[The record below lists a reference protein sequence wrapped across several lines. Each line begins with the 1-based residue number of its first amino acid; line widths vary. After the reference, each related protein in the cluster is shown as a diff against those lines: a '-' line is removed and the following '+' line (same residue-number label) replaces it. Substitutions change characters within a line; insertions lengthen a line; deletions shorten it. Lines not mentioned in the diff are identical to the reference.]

1 MIRRSPTPPSTPHWV
16 SLTSHA
22 STVPL
27 FPIHA
32 GEHSFKS
39 LSLEDLIQS
48 FDNTINTC
56 FSEQQQ
62 QQLITREEEPLT
74 PVSASKFVLDSL
86 SCSLQSLSL
95 SPCSTWTNLIDNLRT
110 SLRHDLK
117 LPHLADQCQSAM
129 QKAHETNDAL
139 PSMDDVDES
148 ELREQFDMHSV
159 LVSANSYALEPFL
172 TAEQVISE
180 IDFMLQDMTPDS
192 GYCDDRSTTD
202 LLDLHSRRVEYLLS
216 TVNNDEFDLK
226 AQSVY
231 SLNEFVDELNRSI
244 KDLSSILVQELAA
257 RDELEYDK
265 ETKNTFISL
274 VHSIQVGVR
283 VKSLDPPLRRVF
295 FPPSDETSAASDRQT
310 AEASFA
316 PRHEHWR
323 RARHGKY
330 LSMHLPMIVNASPNR
345 ISP

>member
-1 MIRRSPTPPSTPHWV
+1 
-16 SLTSHA
+16 
-22 STVPL
+22 
-27 FPIHA
+27 
-32 GEHSFKS
+32 
-39 LSLEDLIQS
+39 
-48 FDNTINTC
+48 
-56 FSEQQQ
+56 
-62 QQLITREEEPLT
+62 
-74 PVSASKFVLDSL
+74 
-86 SCSLQSLSL
+86 
-95 SPCSTWTNLIDNLRT
+95 
-110 SLRHDLK
+110 
-117 LPHLADQCQSAM
+117 M

-139 PSMDDVDES
+139 PSMDDNDEDDS

-202 LLDLHSRRVEYLLS
+202 MLDLHSRRVEYLLS

-244 KDLSSILVQELAA
+244 KDLSSILVQELAV

-283 VKSLDPPLRRVF
+283 DRRWTRNECLSLSLQTKRQQHQTDKRPKRRSLLGMHIGVE
-295 FPPSDETSAASDRQT
+295 PGTVNTSR
-310 AEASFA
+310 
-316 PRHEHWR
+316 
-323 RARHGKY
+323 
-330 LSMHLPMIVNASPNR
+330 MHLPMIVNEP
-345 ISP
+345 